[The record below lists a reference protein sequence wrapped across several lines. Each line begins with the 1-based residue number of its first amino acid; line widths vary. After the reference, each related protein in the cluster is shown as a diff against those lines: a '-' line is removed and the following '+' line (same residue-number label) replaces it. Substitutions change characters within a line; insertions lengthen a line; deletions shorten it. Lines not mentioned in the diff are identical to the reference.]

1 MTESELTV
9 STVLVQD
16 REMLRSALI
25 DRIEASAEAL
35 HKTAS
40 RDARFR
46 WRRGGPQ
53 KLEERAMRLRIDDLG
68 KCADLLGQIGW
79 RD

>member
-1 MTESELTV
+1 MADELTI

-16 REMLRSALI
+16 REQLRATLLQ
-25 DRIEASAEAL
+25 RIEKSAASL
-35 HKTAS
+35 HRTAS
-40 RDARFR
+40 RGVWER

-53 KLEERAMRLRIDDLG
+53 KMDERSIRLHIDDLN